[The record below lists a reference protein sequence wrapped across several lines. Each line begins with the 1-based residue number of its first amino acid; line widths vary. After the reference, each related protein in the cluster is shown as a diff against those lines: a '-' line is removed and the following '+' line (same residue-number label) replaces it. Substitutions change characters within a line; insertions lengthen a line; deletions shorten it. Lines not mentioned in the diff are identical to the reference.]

1 MEGCRHESVRP
12 SRRRVLVC
20 SLLTS
25 CGSLLGVPSATCYML
40 TYDYFVH
47 VITPQISPSH
57 TVTPLISGILARTC
71 ITSLTSPLELLR
83 TNLQS
88 TPLSPGTPHTFSSVL
103 SNIRSLVHSQGVL
116 SLWRGL
122 GPTLWRD
129 VPFSGLYWAGYET
142 FKSMF
147 ERRGY
152 RGAQVAFISG
162 SISGTTAAL
171 LTSPFDVL
179 KTRRQ
184 ALLMTSTGSRGAF
197 PSSLSVLAQ
206 IIRTEGVT
214 PLFAGLTPRMAK
226 IAPACGIMIA
236 CYEVRFFPLFLFMLL
251 TCCSVQGVG
260 TLLTTKDMDH

>member
-1 MEGCRHESVRP
+1 
-12 SRRRVLVC
+12 
-20 SLLTS
+20 
-25 CGSLLGVPSATCYML
+25 ML
-40 TYDYFVH
+40 TYDHFVH
-47 VITPQISPSH
+47 VLIPQISPSPAA
-57 TVTPLISGILARTC
+57 TPLISGILARTC

-88 TPLSPGTPHTFSSVL
+88 TPLSPDNPHTLASVM
-103 SNIRSLVHSQGVL
+103 SNIRSLVRSQGAL

-147 ERRGY
+147 ERRGH

-184 ALLMTSTGSRGAF
+184 ALLMTATGSRGRST
-197 PSSLSVLAQ
+197 SSLSVLAR
-206 IIRTEGVT
+206 IIRTEGVPT
-214 PLFAGLTPRMAK
+214 LFAGLTPRMAK

-236 CYEVRFFPLFLFMLL
+236 CYEVSHFSAFLHGF
-251 TCCSVQGVG
+251 C
-260 TLLTTKDMDH
+260 